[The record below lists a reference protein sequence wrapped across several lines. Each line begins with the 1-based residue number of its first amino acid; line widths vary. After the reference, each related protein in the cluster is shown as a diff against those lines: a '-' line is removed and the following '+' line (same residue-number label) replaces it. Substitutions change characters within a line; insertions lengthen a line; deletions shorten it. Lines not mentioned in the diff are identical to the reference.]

1 MIKKVMESFLPPSSA
16 ACRSGD
22 PLPFPH
28 ALIPKRILFVDDEP
42 FIRQLMEKLVAS
54 QMVAELTVATSLA
67 KARLLLTGFDA
78 PPYDLIILDVV
89 LTNGSGI
96 QLYAEIQ
103 TRWPDVRVIFLTGH
117 NSEEV
122 LRKVEAI
129 GPARVQNKM
138 SVMTPSFLSS
148 LLEQMG
154 IRRRGGSVSPFA

>member
-22 PLPFPH
+22 PLPYPR
-28 ALIPKRILFVDDEP
+28 ALVPKRILFVDDEP
-42 FIRQLMEKLVAS
+42 FIRALMEKLVSNLMIAD
-54 QMVAELTVATSLA
+54 LTVATSV
-67 KARLLLTGFDA
+67 ARARQLLTGFDLA
-78 PPYDLIILDVV
+78 PYDLIILDVV

-96 QLYAEIQ
+96 QLYAEIL

-117 NSEEV
+117 DSEEV

-129 GPARVQNKM
+129 GPARVQNKI
-138 SVMTPSFLSS
+138 SVMTPAFLSS

-154 IRRRGGSVSPFA
+154 IRRRTVSTPPFA